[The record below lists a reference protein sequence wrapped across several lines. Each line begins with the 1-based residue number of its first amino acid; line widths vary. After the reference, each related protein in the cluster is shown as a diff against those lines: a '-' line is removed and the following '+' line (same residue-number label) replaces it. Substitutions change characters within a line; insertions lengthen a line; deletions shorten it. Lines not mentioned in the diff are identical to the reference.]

1 MTKVTETSDE
11 QHAVDTSSP
20 DGPAPEGPAPDGPAP
35 AASAPP
41 SAPDAVDLDAVERD
55 LSAVEVALNRLA
67 DGTYWTDEVTG
78 QPIPEHV
85 LARDPIARRA

>member
-1 MTKVTETSDE
+1 VTDVTEISDE
-11 QHAVDTSSP
+11 QPAVDAP
-20 DGPAPEGPAPDGPAP
+20 PADESAPDGPAP
-35 AASAPP
+35 AAPTAQP
-41 SAPDAVDLDAVERD
+41 AADAVDLDVVERD

-85 LARDPIARRA
+85 LAHDPLARRA